1 MAFVTAAPEDENRF
15 AIAVTEAAMLS
26 YRLALLL
33 MTTLAVPAWSAEHA
47 HQHGVVSLNAT
58 LEGEVLSLDLDAP
71 LDSLLGFERA
81 PRTEA
86 ERAAA
91 AALLKT
97 LGPGTSMWRPNPEA
111 RCVLAQAKVEAPV
124 LQQPQAPAGEHADLE
139 AGYQFRCAQPAQLTG
154 LQHELFQAFARLQRI
169 EWQFALPSGQGKRT
183 VKRPEALLPLK
194 R

>member
-1 MAFVTAAPEDENRF
+1 MHCTQ
-15 AIAVTEAAMLS
+15 
-26 YRLALLL
+26 LALFL
-33 MTTLAVPAWSAEHA
+33 MTTLTVPAWSAEHA

-97 LGPGTSMWRPNPEA
+97 LGPGTSIWRPNPEA
-111 RCVLAQAKVEAPV
+111 GCVLTQSKVTAPV
-124 LQQPQAPAGEHADLE
+124 LQQAQVSAEEHADLE
-139 AGYQFRCAQPAQLTG
+139 AGYQFRCKQPAKLTG
-154 LQHELFQAFARLQRI
+154 LQHGLFNAFARLQRI

-183 VKRPEALLPLK
+183 VRRPEALLPLK

>member
-1 MAFVTAAPEDENRF
+1 MHFN
-15 AIAVTEAAMLS
+15 
-26 YRLALLL
+26 RLALCLMTTL

-47 HQHGVVSLNAT
+47 HQHGVISLNAT

-81 PRTEA
+81 PRTAA

-97 LGPGTSMWRPNPEA
+97 LGPGTSMWQPNPEA
-111 RCVLAQAKVEAPV
+111 GCVLTQAKVEAPV
-124 LQQPQAPAGEHADLE
+124 LQQAQTPAPAGEHADLE
-139 AGYQFRCAQPAQLTG
+139 ASYQYRCAQPARLTG
-154 LQHELFQAFARLQRI
+154 LQHGLFNAFARLQRI